1 MTTATAAPASGIAPD
16 MRRVL
21 NAPRGRRF
29 NRPSRPSRPATAPV
43 PPLASL
49 GRTPR
54 ERALLA
60 HMPDTPRLRH
70 RLTHG
75 DLPLWMTASEP
86 PNPRPRTEPGP
97 APDPRPDDGPAP
109 APTTEP
115 VRVPRPRRE
124 RPPLPR
130 RSERPRRPASH
141 RRPRRRV
148 GWTLAGYAL
157 ASVVGAVAHH
167 LIGLLG

>member
-1 MTTATAAPASGIAPD
+1 MTSVTVAPASGLAPD

-29 NRPSRPSRPATAPV
+29 SRPVHTARPSNPPA
-43 PPLASL
+43 PPLAAL

-75 DLPLWMTASEP
+75 DLPLWMVESETP
-86 PNPRPRTEPGP
+86 SPRPPTKPDPDR
-97 APDPRPDDGPAP
+97 DPRPGDGPTP
-109 APTTEP
+109 ASEP

-130 RSERPRRPASH
+130 RSSRPRRPASH

-148 GWTLAGYAL
+148 GWVLAGYAL
-157 ASVVGAVAHH
+157 AATAGTLVQP